1 MYAVYRRTR
10 HPIISQ
16 KMMVILNRT
25 TNYILTKMTKE
36 GRDYY
41 AVLKESLDPGY
52 DEQRSASTP
61 SIRAKL

>member
-1 MYAVYRRTR
+1 
-10 HPIISQ
+10 
-16 KMMVILNRT
+16 MMVILNRT